1 MSAAAWVWFAVG
13 LATLIVL
20 GGVILALIRQV
31 RALSDTVKRFQQ
43 EVEPVMEQIRSQS
56 ENARS
61 RSEELPSRV
70 PRRGPGARLRR

>member
-13 LATLIVL
+13 LATLIVM

-31 RALSDTVKRFQQ
+31 KDLSATVRRFQQ
-43 EVEPVMEQIRSQS
+43 EVEPVLEQIRSQS

>member
-13 LATLIVL
+13 LGTLIVMTAIIR
-20 GGVILALIRQV
+20 GLIRQV
-31 RALSDTVKRFQQ
+31 KDLSATVKRFQQ
-43 EVEPVMEQIRSQS
+43 EVEPILERIRSQS
-56 ENARS
+56 DTARS